1 MTTIPLRIL
10 VVDDNADA
18 ARMLQILL
26 RCEGYETRIAF
37 DGPAAIEAATLFRPD
52 VVLLDLSLPG
62 MSGVETAAELGCLPE
77 LSACR
82 LIAVTGHGE
91 ERLPSPSPF
100 DHHFQKPVDHAAL
113 VGYLARLT
121 AAATPIFLAPA
132 VA

>member
-1 MTTIPLRIL
+1 MTTSSLRIL

-18 ARMLQILL
+18 ARLLQVLL
-26 RCEGYETRIAF
+26 RCEGHEARVAF
-37 DGPAAIEAATLFRPD
+37 DGPGAIEAARLFRPD
-52 VVLLDLSLPG
+52 VVLLDLTLPG
-62 MSGVETAAELGCLPE
+62 MSGVEAAAELRCRPE
-77 LSACR
+77 LAACR

-113 VGYLARLT
+113 LGYLARIEAAVT
-121 AAATPIFLAPA
+121 PSFPAAA